1 MCVCVSAYVCKVLFL
16 NVSDV
21 GSSPVCVCACVCV
34 CVCTVCVLCVS
45 GRMVLY
51 ACMCVCTVC
60 VLCVY
65 CGTVKVDSWVQSR
78 IVSLGFSPVCV
89 LLFIKSKEGS
99 LLYAL

>member
-1 MCVCVSAYVCKVLFL
+1 MYQMLEVLQYV
-16 NVSDV
+16 
-21 GSSPVCVCACVCV
+21 CVCV
-34 CVCTVCVLCVS
+34 CVRVCVLCVYC
-45 GRMVLY
+45 VCQVEWY
-51 ACMCVCTVC
+51 CMCVCTVC